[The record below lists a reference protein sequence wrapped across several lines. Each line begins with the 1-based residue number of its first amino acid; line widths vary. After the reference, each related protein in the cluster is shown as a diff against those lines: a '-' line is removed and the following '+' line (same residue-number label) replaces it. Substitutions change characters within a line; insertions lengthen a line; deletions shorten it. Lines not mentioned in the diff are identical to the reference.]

1 MSKIVLSSES
11 DEEKKK
17 KGERHADEQ
26 RMQGGR
32 DDINRNRT
40 KRKREK

>member
-1 MSKIVLSSES
+1 MSKIALSSES

-17 KGERHADEQ
+17 KGERHSDEQ
-26 RMQGGR
+26 RIEGGR

-40 KRKREK
+40 ERKREK